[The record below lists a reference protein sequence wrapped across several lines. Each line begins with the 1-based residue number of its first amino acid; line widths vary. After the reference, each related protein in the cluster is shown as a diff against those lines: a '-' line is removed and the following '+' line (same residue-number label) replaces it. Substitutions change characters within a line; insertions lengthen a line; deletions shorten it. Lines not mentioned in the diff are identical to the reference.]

1 MAANSEVPAQSRD
14 VVGRSW
20 PPGTATGIGSWPGT
34 DVDEAVRTVLG
45 ELADLPYLPE
55 LPARGIGAE
64 LIGRSA
70 GLLVDMPVEVQP
82 SGWRVTARPGRDV
95 RRARDLLKRDLD
107 SLQAH
112 AETHAG
118 ALKVQFAGPWTLA
131 AGVEL
136 PSGHRVVSDHG
147 ATRDLAAS
155 LTEGLRAALSDLA
168 ARIPQATVVLQ
179 LDEPSLPTVLAGK
192 VPTPSG
198 YGTVAAVEASVVEST
213 LRDVLEVGATGSR
226 VVHCCA
232 QDVPVPLLRAA
243 GADAVSVD
251 LALITSADYDALGEA
266 VDAGTSLWLGVIPAV
281 DAEVTLAAA
290 RGRVER
296 LWSALGFD
304 PGRLAAAV
312 VPTPACGLAG
322 ASPPYAR
329 RAMALVRD
337 VGRALLDL
345 SD

>member
-1 MAANSEVPAQSRD
+1 MAD
-14 VVGRSW
+14 
-20 PPGTATGIGSWPGT
+20 
-34 DVDEAVRTVLG
+34 AVKIAFA
-45 ELADLPYLPE
+45 ECPDLPYLPE
-55 LPARGIGAE
+55 LPARGTGAE

-179 LDEPSLPTVLAGK
+179 LDEPSLPTVLAG
-192 VPTPSG
+192 
-198 YGTVAAVEASVVEST
+198 AVEASVVEST

>member
-1 MAANSEVPAQSRD
+1 MANPV
-14 VVGRSW
+14 SW

-34 DVDEAVRTVLG
+34 DIDEAVRTILG

-55 LPARGIGAE
+55 LPARGVGAE

-82 SGWRVTARPGRDV
+82 SGWRVTARPGRDL
-95 RRARDLLKRDLD
+95 RRARDLLTRDLD
-107 SLQAH
+107 VLQAQ
-112 AETHAG
+112 AEGYAG

-131 AGVEL
+131 AGIEL

-147 ATRDLAAS
+147 ATRDLAES
-155 LTEGLRAALSDLA
+155 LTEGLRTALSDLT

-192 VPTPSG
+192 LPTPSG

-213 LRDVLEVGATGSR
+213 LRDVLAVGAAGGR

-232 QDVPVPLLRAA
+232 PDVPVALFRQA
-243 GADAVSVD
+243 GADAVAVD
-251 LALITSADYDALGEA
+251 LALIDSTDFDALGEA
-266 VDAGTSLWLGVIPAV
+266 IEAGTSLWLGVVPAA
-281 DAEVTLAAA
+281 DAPVTFAAA
-290 RGRVER
+290 RSQVER

-304 PGRLAAAV
+304 PGRLAVTV
-312 VPTPACGLAG
+312 VPTPACGLAA
-322 ASPPYAR
+322 ASPAYAR
-329 RAMALVRD
+329 RATALVRE

-345 SD
+345 TD

>member
-1 MAANSEVPAQSRD
+1 MNP
-14 VVGRSW
+14 W
-20 PPGTATGIGSWPGT
+20 PPGAATGIGSWPGT

-45 ELADLPYLPE
+45 ELPDLPYLLE
-55 LPARGIGAE
+55 LPARGVGAE
-64 LIGRSA
+64 LIGRTA

-82 SGWRVTARPGRDV
+82 SGWRVTARPGRDL

-107 SLQAH
+107 ALQAQ
-112 AETHAG
+112 AEGYVG

-136 PSGHRVVSDHG
+136 PSGHRVVSDYG

-155 LTEGLRAALSDLA
+155 LAEGLRAALSDLA

-198 YGTVAAVEASVVEST
+198 YGTIAAVEPSVVEST
-213 LRDVLEVGATGSR
+213 LRDVLDVGATGSR

-232 QDVPVPLLRAA
+232 PDVPVALLHAA
-243 GADAVSVD
+243 AADAVSLD
-251 LALITSADYDALGEA
+251 LALIESADYDALGEA
-266 VDAGTSLWLGVIPAV
+266 VAGGTSLWLGVVPAV
-281 DAEVTLAAA
+281 DAPVTLAAA
-290 RGRVER
+290 RGGVER

-304 PGRLAAAV
+304 PSRLAAAV

-322 ASPPYAR
+322 ASPAYAR
-329 RAMALVRD
+329 RATAVVRD

>member
-1 MAANSEVPAQSRD
+1 MAANPEIPEKARD
-14 VVGRSW
+14 SVARGW

-34 DVDEAVRTVLG
+34 DVDEAIRTVLG
-45 ELADLPYLPE
+45 ELTDLPYLPE
-55 LPARGIGAE
+55 LPARGVGAE
-64 LIGRSA
+64 LIGRTA

-95 RRARDLLKRDLD
+95 RRARDLLTRDLD
-107 SLQAH
+107 TLQAQ
-112 AETHAG
+112 AETYAG

-147 ATRDLAAS
+147 ATRDMAAS
-155 LTEGLRAALSDLA
+155 LAEGLRAALSELA
-168 ARIPQATVVLQ
+168 ARLPQATVVLQ
-179 LDEPSLPTVLAGK
+179 LDEPSLPTVLAGG

-198 YGTVAAVEASVVEST
+198 YGTVAAVEESVVEST
-213 LRDVLEVGATGSR
+213 LRDVLDVGAIGSR

-232 QDVPVPLLRAA
+232 PDVPVALLRAA

-266 VDAGTSLWLGVIPAV
+266 ADAGTFLWLGVIPAV

-290 RGRVER
+290 RGRVEQ

-322 ASPPYAR
+322 ASPAYAR

-345 SD
+345 TD

>member
-1 MAANSEVPAQSRD
+1 MGMNP
-14 VVGRSW
+14 W
-20 PPGTATGIGSWPGT
+20 PPGAATGIGSWPGT

-45 ELADLPYLPE
+45 ELPDLPYLPE
-55 LPARGIGAE
+55 LPARGVGAE
-64 LIGRSA
+64 LIGRTA

-95 RRARDLLKRDLD
+95 RRARDLLARDLD
-107 SLQAH
+107 TLQAQ
-112 AETHAG
+112 AEGYAG
-118 ALKVQFAGPWTLA
+118 ALKVEFAGPWTLA

-136 PSGHRVVSDHG
+136 PSGHRVVSDYG
-147 ATRDLAAS
+147 ATRDLAVS

-198 YGTVAAVEASVVEST
+198 YGTVAAVEPSVVEST
-213 LRDVLEVGATGSR
+213 LRDVLDVGATGSR

-232 QDVPVPLLRAA
+232 PDVPVALLRAA
-243 GADAVSVD
+243 GADAVSLD
-251 LALITSADYDALGEA
+251 LTLIESADYDGLGEA
-266 VDAGTSLWLGVIPAV
+266 VAGGMSLWLGVVPAA
-281 DAEVTLAAA
+281 DAPVTLAAA
-290 RGRVER
+290 RGGVER

-312 VPTPACGLAG
+312 VPTPACGLAD
-322 ASPPYAR
+322 ASPGYAR
-329 RAMALVRD
+329 RATALVRD

-345 SD
+345 TD

>member
-1 MAANSEVPAQSRD
+1 MNP
-14 VVGRSW
+14 W
-20 PPGTATGIGSWPGT
+20 PPGAATGIGSWPGT

-45 ELADLPYLPE
+45 ELPDLPYLLE
-55 LPARGIGAE
+55 LPARGVGAE
-64 LIGRSA
+64 LIGRTA

-82 SGWRVTARPGRDV
+82 SGWRVTARPGRDL
-95 RRARDLLKRDLD
+95 RRARDLLTRDLD
-107 SLQAH
+107 TLQAQ
-112 AETHAG
+112 AEGYVG

-136 PSGHRVVSDHG
+136 PSGHRVVSDYG
-147 ATRDLAAS
+147 ATRDLTAS
-155 LTEGLRAALSDLA
+155 LAEGLRTALSDLA

-198 YGTVAAVEASVVEST
+198 YGTIAAVEPSVVEST
-213 LRDVLEVGATGSR
+213 LRDVLDVGAAGSR

-232 QDVPVPLLRAA
+232 PDVPVALLHAA
-243 GADAVSVD
+243 AADAVSLD
-251 LALITSADYDALGEA
+251 LALIESADYDALGEA
-266 VDAGTSLWLGVIPAV
+266 VAGGTSLWLGVVPAV
-281 DAEVTLAAA
+281 DAPVTLAAA
-290 RGRVER
+290 RGGVER

-304 PGRLAAAV
+304 PSRLAAAV

-322 ASPPYAR
+322 ASPAYAR
-329 RAMALVRD
+329 RATAVVRD